1 MPPAT
6 SQPPLP
12 QPPPPACDPTQSPGA
27 PPPTLPLD
35 HSATPPL
42 LLPPAQADSIIDAA
56 TNPYLSLRDI
66 AEAHDISLEQLT
78 LFLDRPDIRERLA
91 QIDTVTSRRTQSI
104 AAACL
109 HAVVKSLNRIVE
121 AYLWEESKIVVSPTN
136 FSQLEQRRRAAET
149 IRRAGAL
156 LYRLSRPPA
165 PIRARNEV
173 TGPRVPR
180 AEEQTRESSPSARE
194 NPGIPSLG
202 PAPSDSEAV
211 IPTPRVPSEP
221 IALRA
226 PDPDLALIREL
237 ARSRRTAAKV
247 LHHLTGIPPEPED
260 DEEEEE
266 EIDDTD
272 QINDTEITAAP
283 VPPVPSA
290 QSPVPPHPGPAP

>member
-35 HSATPPL
+35 HSAIPPL

-56 TNPYLSLRDI
+56 CNPYLSLRDI
-66 AEAHDISLEQLT
+66 AESHDITLEQLA
-78 LFLDRPDIRERLA
+78 LFLDRPDIEDRLA
-91 QIDTVTSRRTQSI
+91 AIDTVTSRRTQSI
-104 AAACL
+104 ANACL
-109 HAVVKSLNRIVE
+109 AAVVKSLNRIVE
-121 AYLWEESKIVVSPTN
+121 AYLWEESRIIVTPTN

-149 IRRAGAL
+149 TRRAGAL

-180 AEEQTRESSPSARE
+180 AEEQNRASNPSARE
-194 NPGIPSLG
+194 NPAIPSLG

-211 IPTPRVPSEP
+211 LPTTSAACESAASSPTSADEP
-221 IALRA
+221 TA
-226 PDPDLALIREL
+226 PDNSPSPSADPADPADLPASS
-237 ARSRRTAAKV
+237 A
-247 LHHLTGIPPEPED
+247 
-260 DEEEEE
+260 
-266 EIDDTD
+266 
-272 QINDTEITAAP
+272 
-283 VPPVPSA
+283 PPVPSA
-290 QSPVPPHPGPAP
+290 HSPVPSPSCPSSLSRSVASSLPPQLAGPAP